1 MGWNS
6 KSGILKNEKI
16 SEDELWSYFNYFFSD
31 SCSKTTP
38 YPVNTYPLKT
48 DIKFL
53 ITIYLKSLQK
63 VFGIWL

>member
-31 SCSKTTP
+31 SCQKTT
-38 YPVNTYPLKT
+38 TY
-48 DIKFL
+48 KFAF
-53 ITIYLKSLQK
+53 LKSILDNL
-63 VFGIWL
+63 FNNIR